1 MYEINVD
8 KLVQSLFC
16 LKTDGVKE
24 EQKKKREVFEM
35 KKIILHEINK
45 DLIEPLSENFY
56 SFEFVYFQL
65 SVKENTHYCEHMIL
79 TSGITKLLKSCL

>member
-1 MYEINVD
+1 
-8 KLVQSLFC
+8 
-16 LKTDGVKE
+16 
-24 EQKKKREVFEM
+24 M

-65 SVKENTHYCEHMIL
+65 SVKESTHYCEHMIL
-79 TSGITKLLKSCL
+79 TSGITKLLNRVFENYILGFSVNVSTEFAGFSDKYMSFQ